1 MQFLAIYKPE
11 KPSSGPPAP
20 GQMEKMGKFVE
31 QSMRDGTLITTGSIS
46 SAAKGAR
53 VFLSN
58 GRVTVLDGAGSEG
71 KAMAG
76 FAILKTQSKEE
87 MVDLVTQ
94 FLRLA
99 GDGESE
105 VHLLN
110 EF

>member
-11 KPSSGPPAP
+11 KPISGPPVP
-20 GQMEKMGKFVE
+20 EQMEKMGKFVE

-46 SAAKGAR
+46 SATKGAR
-53 VFLSN
+53 VRLS
-58 GRVTVLDGAGSEG
+58 GGKMTVEEGAGAEG
-71 KAMAG
+71 QAMAG

-99 GDGESE
+99 GDGVSE